1 MPARPPS
8 PPTPTSAPT
17 IATPPTDA
25 SLEGRLVATTSQL
38 AGALERTLGVRLD
51 ESTLEAVLLEL
62 ERGGSLEWVT
72 ITRDGEYVWDLTELP
87 DRLAAAVV
95 ARLRSRVREYVDDR

>member
-1 MPARPPS
+1 MTDRPPS

-17 IATPPTDA
+17 IATSPTDA

-51 ESTLEAVLLEL
+51 ESTLEAVLVEL
-62 ERGGSLEWVT
+62 DRGGSLEWVT
-72 ITRDGEYVWDLTELP
+72 VTRDGEYVWDLTAFP

-95 ARLRSRVREYVDDR
+95 GRLEAALRRRLDGS

>member
-1 MPARPPS
+1 M
-8 PPTPTSAPT
+8 
-17 IATPPTDA
+17 
-25 SLEGRLVATTSQL
+25 ATTSQL

-72 ITRDGEYVWDLTELP
+72 ITRDGEYVWDLTEFP

-95 ARLRSRVREYVDDR
+95 ARLETGLRRRLDGS

>member
-1 MPARPPS
+1 MTDRPPS

-17 IATPPTDA
+17 IATSPTEA
-25 SLEGRLVATTSQL
+25 SLEGRLVATTSQV

-51 ESTLEAVLLEL
+51 ESTLEAVLVEL
-62 ERGGSLEWVT
+62 DRGGSLEWVT
-72 ITRDGEYVWDLTELP
+72 VTRDGEYVWDLTEFP

-95 ARLRSRVREYVDDR
+95 ARLRSRIREYADDR